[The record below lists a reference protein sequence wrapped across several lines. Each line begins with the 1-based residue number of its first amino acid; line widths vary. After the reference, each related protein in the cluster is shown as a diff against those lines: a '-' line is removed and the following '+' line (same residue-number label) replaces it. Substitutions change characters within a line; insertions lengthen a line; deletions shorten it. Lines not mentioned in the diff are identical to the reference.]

1 MRANKSFFPIF
12 IITITITIIYTQ
24 KGEADRRKQG
34 EHANIKKRA
43 LVRKTATEVQKGG
56 KKLFSHTPVFC
67 RTISVKLGKER
78 RRAQSVY
85 SRGSLR

>member
-34 EHANIKKRA
+34 EHANIKKTSFSTQDGDWSSKR
-43 LVRKTATEVQKGG
+43 G
-56 KKLFSHTPVFC
+56 KKAVLSHT
-67 RTISVKLGKER
+67 SVL
-78 RRAQSVY
+78 QNN
-85 SRGSLR
+85 